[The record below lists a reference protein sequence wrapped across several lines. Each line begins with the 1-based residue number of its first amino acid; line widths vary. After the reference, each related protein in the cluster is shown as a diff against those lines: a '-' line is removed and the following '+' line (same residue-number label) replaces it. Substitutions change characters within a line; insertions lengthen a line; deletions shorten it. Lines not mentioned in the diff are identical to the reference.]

1 MPVAVEQVEIGDR
14 VMCWFP
20 GWDLAEPLI
29 VTGISEGKSWRTL
42 HADRNG
48 EPFDMSVPRGRTVDL
63 AC

>member
-20 GWDLAEPLI
+20 GWELAEPVI
-29 VTGISEGKSWRTL
+29 VNRISEGKSLRTL
-42 HADRNG
+42 HSNRNG
-48 EPFDMSVPRGRTVDL
+48 EPIEISVQRRRTVDI